1 MCCKLRLNRNGRGK
15 GQWEVIQHFTA
26 EKKWKYLEAF
36 AKGGG
41 VCQRFYGY
49 FETLWQCWTG
59 IASLTCT
66 VQV

>member
-1 MCCKLRLNRNGRGK
+1 MGGSKVLTQAR
-15 GQWEVIQHFTA
+15 VIQHFTA

-66 VQV
+66 VKV